1 MKINKKLIS
10 LVLAG
15 VISSGF
21 LVGCSSTSDKD
32 ESNSGKEKTFV
43 YGTSAYNPSLAGIN
57 PLERSEIPL

>member
-1 MKINKKLIS
+1 MKINQKLIS

-21 LVGCSSTSDKD
+21 LVGCSSTFAKD

-43 YGTSAYNPSLAGIN
+43 YGTSAYIQV
-57 PLERSEIPL
+57 